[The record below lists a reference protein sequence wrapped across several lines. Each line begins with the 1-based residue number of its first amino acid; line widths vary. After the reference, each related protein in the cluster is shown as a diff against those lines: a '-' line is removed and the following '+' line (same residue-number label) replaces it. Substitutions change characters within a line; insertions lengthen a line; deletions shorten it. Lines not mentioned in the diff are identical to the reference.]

1 MANLKSV
8 LVGCGAI
15 AREHLGALAELKNV
29 EVAAVCDISAARAQ
43 ATAERFAIARWFT
56 DFDKMISEIRPDM
69 VHITTPPS
77 AHFPLAK
84 TSLDAGLNVLC
95 EKPVAVEY
103 KDFVALK
110 KLALANHCML
120 LENQNLRFH
129 SSIQRIQT
137 LIATGQLGGVLEV
150 QIFLFLNLGGVGSPY
165 VDANAPHPGMAL
177 RGGVVGDFLPHIAY
191 LAHIFTGKVLDVRTI
206 WAKHAVNSPLNAD
219 EFRGMIRGE
228 RATAFVDFSGNAQPN
243 GFWVRVL
250 GTKMYAEANLF
261 EPPRLTIRRLRAG
274 EPALMSL
281 VDGLAEARDVL
292 KGAVAGF
299 WRKLAGT
306 SSYDGL
312 PEFIAQVYGSLERR
326 EAQPLSLDEIDET
339 ARLVD
344 SFTKPEF
351 KL

>member
-1 MANLKSV
+1 MADLKSV

-29 EVAAVCDISAARAQ
+29 EVAAVCDISGARAQ
-43 ATAERFAIARWFT
+43 ATAERFAVDKWFT
-56 DFDKMISEIRPDM
+56 DFEKMISEIRPDM

-77 AHFPLAK
+77 SHFPLAK
-84 TSLDAGLNVLC
+84 ICLDAGLNVLC
-95 EKPVAVEY
+95 EKPIAVEY
-103 KDFVALK
+103 NDFVVLK
-110 KLALANHCML
+110 KLALANNCML

-129 SSIQRIQT
+129 SSIQRIQN
-137 LIATGQLGGVLEV
+137 LIATGQFGDVLEV

-165 VDANAPHPGMAL
+165 IDPNAPHPGIVL

-191 LAHIFTGKVLDVRTI
+191 LAHIFTGKALDIRTI
-206 WAKHAVNSPLNAD
+206 WTKRAVNSPLNAD
-219 EFRGMIRGE
+219 EFRGMIKGE

-250 GTKMYAEANLF
+250 GTQMYAEANLF
-261 EPPRLTIRRLRAG
+261 EPPRLTARRMRAG
-274 EPALMSL
+274 EPALASL
-281 VDGLAEARDVL
+281 VDGVAEARDVF
-292 KGAVAGF
+292 KGAIAGF

-326 EAQPLSLDEIDET
+326 EAQPITLDEIDET

-344 SFTKPEF
+344 SFTKPEL

>member
-1 MANLKSV
+1 MTNLKCV

-15 AREHLGALAELKNV
+15 AREHLGALAELRNV
-29 EVAAVCDISAARAQ
+29 EVAAVCDISPARAQ
-43 ATAERFAIARWFT
+43 ATAERFAIAKWFT
-56 DFDKMISEIRPDM
+56 DFEKMISEIRPDM

-84 TSLDAGLNVLC
+84 ACLDAGLNVLC
-95 EKPVAVEY
+95 EKPIALDY

-110 KLALANHCML
+110 QLALANHCIL

-129 SSIQRIQT
+129 SSIQRAQAM
-137 LIATGQLGGVLEV
+137 IARGDLGDVLEV
-150 QIFLFLNLGGVGSPY
+150 QIFLFLNLGGAGSPY
-165 VDANAPHPGMAL
+165 VDANAPHPGMVL

-191 LAHIFTGKVLDVRTI
+191 LARIFTGKVLDLRTI
-206 WAKHAVNSPLNAD
+206 WTKHTIDSPLNAD
-219 EFRGMIRGE
+219 EFRGMIKGE

-243 GFWVRVL
+243 GFWVRVVA
-250 GTKMYAEANLF
+250 TRMNIEANLF
-261 EPPRLTIRRLRAG
+261 EPPRLTTRRLRTG

-299 WRKLAGT
+299 CRKLAGT

-312 PEFIAQVYGSLERR
+312 PEFIAQVYNSLERR
-326 EAQPLSLDEIDET
+326 EQPISLDEIDET

-344 SFTKPEF
+344 SFTKAEL

>member
-1 MANLKSV
+1 MANLKCV

-43 ATAERFAIARWFT
+43 ATAERFAIAKWFT
-56 DFDKMISEIRPDM
+56 DFERMISEIKPDM

-84 TSLDAGLNVLC
+84 LCLDAGLNVLC
-95 EKPVAVEY
+95 EKPIAVEY
-103 KDFVALK
+103 KDFVVLK
-110 KLALANHCML
+110 KLALANDCML

-129 SSIQRIQT
+129 SSIQRIQS
-137 LIATGQLGGVLEV
+137 LISANELGDVLEV
-150 QIFLFLNLGGVGSPY
+150 QIFLFLNLGGAGSPY
-165 VDANAPHPGMAL
+165 IDVNAPHPGMVL

-191 LAHIFTGKVLDVRTI
+191 LAHIFTGKTLDLRTI
-206 WAKHAVNSPLNAD
+206 WTKHAVNSPLNAD
-219 EFRGMIRGE
+219 EFRGMIKGE

-250 GTKMYAEANLF
+250 GTQMCAETNLF
-261 EPPRLTIRRLRAG
+261 EPPRLTVRRLRTG

-326 EAQPLSLDEIDET
+326 ETQPISLDEIDET

-344 SFTKPEF
+344 SFTRTEL